1 MIIGLTYDL
10 RSDYL
15 KEGYS
20 HEETAEF
27 DKEETIAGIE
37 NAIQNAGFE
46 TERIGHARQLMTAL
60 SAGKKW
66 DLVFNIAEG
75 MYGEGRE
82 SLIPA
87 LLDSY
92 KIPYVFSGP
101 VTLGVSLNKAFTKHI
116 VRDAGILTPDF
127 FVVYKVE
134 DIENCKLEYPLFAKP
149 IAEGTGKGIENKSVI
164 KDKNQLKVVCT
175 SLLKT
180 FKQAVLVERFL
191 PGREFTTGIVGNGN
205 EASVVGS
212 MEVVY
217 GENTSEIYSMFN
229 KENYEDRISYKLPDD
244 ETALKCAEISLKV
257 WNILNAHDGGRVDLR
272 MDENGN
278 VNFLEINPLA
288 GLNPIHSDLPL
299 LSKLNNLSY
308 QELMNRILNA
318 SIKRNQL

>member
-1 MIIGLTYDL
+1 
-10 RSDYL
+10 
-15 KEGYS
+15 
-20 HEETAEF
+20 
-27 DKEETIAGIE
+27 
-37 NAIQNAGFE
+37 
-46 TERIGHARQLMTAL
+46 MTAL

>member
-257 WNILNAHDGGRVDLR
+257 WNILNANDGGRVDLR

>member
-229 KENYEDRISYKLPDD
+229 KENYEDRISYRLPDD

-257 WNILNAHDGGRVDLR
+257 WNILNAYDGGRVDLR

>member
-229 KENYEDRISYKLPDD
+229 KENYEDRISYRLPDD

-257 WNILNAHDGGRVDLR
+257 WNILNANDGGRVDLR